1 MLESG
6 AVPISGICVF
16 VGGFKK
22 QDAHSANT
30 AFRKALA
37 GEKVKTTLSVISRA
51 TPVPWGRLALFEQ
64 PSPSPAKSSQ
74 PISESSRKP
83 GRMPVSITAT
93 MTPAPVMPE
102 ACRLATFATSR
113 SVRYPF
119 GFTVTVDW
127 MSTASRALK
136 ESAVISLT
144 ALMRVRFLPPSVS
157 TLVGRGMISSF
168 VMLPMPILSRSEAST
183 FRGTS
188 AAMASTYLYWYVTRP
203 PSDWILT
210 TKAS

>member
-1 MLESG
+1 MLEG
-6 AVPISGICVF
+6 GPVPMRGICVF
-16 VGGFKK
+16 VGGLKK
-22 QDAHSANT
+22 QDADSANT

-64 PSPSPAKSSQ
+64 PSWSPTKYSQ

-113 SVRYPF
+113 LLRYPF
-119 GFTVTVDW
+119 GFTVAIDW
-127 MSTASRALK
+127 MPAASRTLK
-136 ESAVISLT
+136 ESAVISLA
-144 ALMRVRFLPPSVS
+144 ALLGVRFLPRSVS
-157 TLVGRGMISSF
+157 TRGGGGLISSF
-168 VMLPMPILSRSEAST
+168 VIVPTPILARMDAST
-183 FRGTS
+183 CRGTS
-188 AAMASTYLYWYVTRP
+188 AAMASTYLYWNVTRP
-203 PSDWILT
+203 PRDWMSA